1 LEDAPIPGMHR
12 ASVEEVT
19 RMIKEDE
26 DRQKRVTLAT
36 EQILKGERG
45 FSEEHA
51 EGFS

>member
-1 LEDAPIPGMHR
+1 MHR

-36 EQILKGERG
+36 ERILKGERG
-45 FSEEHA
+45 FSQEHA